1 MNVLV
6 INCGSSSLKY
16 QLIDSETEAV
26 LAKGLCERIGID
38 GRLVYQKTG
47 LDKEITEAAM
57 PTHKQAIQM
66 VLDAIVNPKTGAL
79 KSLAEVDAVGH
90 RVVHGG
96 EKFASS
102 VVLTEEVLAQ
112 IEECNDLAPLHNPA
126 NLIGIRACQEL
137 MPNVPMVGVFDTAFH
152 QTMPKKAYL
161 YGLPHEYYEK
171 YKVRRYGFHGTSHSF
186 VSKRLVEYLG
196 MDLNNSKVIVA
207 HLGNGASVSAVVNGK
222 CVDTSMGLTPLE
234 GLVMGTRSGD
244 IDPAIMEFIAKK
256 ENLDIEGVMN
266 VLNKKSGVQG
276 MTGISSDFRDL
287 EIETFVHG
295 AMCISYSGR
304 CLLSNYFTGRD
315 ANRGACTH
323 PCRWKYSVVEEKRP
337 GEYFPV
343 YENERGTYIFNSK
356 DLCMIEHIPDLL
368 EAGIDSFKIEGRMKT
383 ALYVA
388 TVARTYRKA
397 IDDYLESPEKYQENM
412 PWYLEQIKSCT
423 YRQFT
428 TGFFYGKPSEETQIY
443 DNNTY
448 EKGYTYLGIVG
459 PKNEKGMYRVEQK
472 NKFSVG
478 EQIEVMKPDG
488 RNVTVTVRGLMDEKG
503 EPMESCPHPQQIFYV
518 DLGMEPDE
526 YDILRRREEEAIAL
540 D

>member
-16 QLIDSETEAV
+16 QLIESESEAV

-66 VLDAIVNPKTGAL
+66 VLDAIVNPATGAL

-152 QTMPKKAYL
+152 QTMPKRAYL
-161 YGLPHEYYEK
+161 YGLPHEYFEK
-171 YKVRRYGFHGTSHSF
+171 YKVSRSGFHGTSHSF

-196 MDLNNSKVIVA
+196 MDLDNSKVIVA
-207 HLGNGASVSAVVNGK
+207 HLGNGASISAVVNGK
-222 CVDTSMGLTPLE
+222 CVDTSIGLTPLD

-244 IDPAIMEFIAKK
+244 IDPASMEYIAKK
-256 ENLDIEGVMN
+256 ENLDLEGVMN

-276 MTGISSDFRDL
+276 MSGLSSDFRDL
-287 EIETFVHG
+287 QAGH
-295 AMCISYSGR
+295 
-304 CLLSNYFTGRD
+304 
-315 ANRGACTH
+315 
-323 PCRWKYSVVEEKRP
+323 
-337 GEYFPV
+337 
-343 YENERGTYIFNSK
+343 
-356 DLCMIEHIPDLL
+356 
-368 EAGIDSFKIEGRMKT
+368 EAGNELATNAIEVFSYRVAKYIGS
-383 ALYVA
+383 YVA
-388 TVARTYRKA
+388 AMNGVDA
-397 IDDYLESPEKYQENM
+397 IAFTAGIGENVSLVREKVLSYL
-412 PWYLEQIKSCT
+412 
-423 YRQFT
+423 
-428 TGFFYGKPSEETQIY
+428 G
-443 DNNTY
+443 
-448 EKGYTYLGIVG
+448 YLGI
-459 PKNEKGMYRVEQK
+459 
-472 NKFSVG
+472 
-478 EQIEVMKPDG
+478 
-488 RNVTVTVRGLMDEKG
+488 TVDTEMNNATHG
-503 EPMESCPHPQQIFYV
+503 
-518 DLGMEPDE
+518 
-526 YDILRRREEEAIAL
+526 EEAVISTADSKVKVCVIPTNEELAIARETVAL
-540 D
+540 V